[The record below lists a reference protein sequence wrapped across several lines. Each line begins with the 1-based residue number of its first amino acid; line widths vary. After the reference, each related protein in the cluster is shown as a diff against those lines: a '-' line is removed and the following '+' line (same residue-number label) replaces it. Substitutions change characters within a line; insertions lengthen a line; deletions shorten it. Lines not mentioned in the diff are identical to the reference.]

1 MEFHTVFLMSKRDD
15 AKSIGSASIE
25 PLKKQLERNHNMKI
39 ATLCGN
45 SLLKLNLQHFADGQE
60 GGAGGAGTGQDNP
73 PEFNA
78 DSLTDEQVAAIKEK
92 FGLKDNTEVDSIVN
106 ARHSRWQE
114 KLEEEKNEAARLAKL
129 SEEERQQAL
138 IQKEKD
144 EFEQEKAAFRQEQL
158 LVEKGKQLQEIGIP
172 STFASRI
179 QGKTA
184 EEAIEDVK
192 SFKAQWDKALEAAVN
207 EKLKASVD
215 IPLGSDGK
223 SGASNPFAKETFN
236 LTEQGRLIKEDPEK
250 AKALKALAKKK

>member
-1 MEFHTVFLMSKRDD
+1 M
-15 AKSIGSASIE
+15 IE
-25 PLKKQLERNHNMKI
+25 K
-39 ATLCGN
+39 
-45 SLLKLNLQHFADGQE
+45 LLKFNLQRFAEDGDQ
-60 GGAGGAGTGQDNP
+60 QDP
-73 PEFNA
+73 ADPKTPEFNA

-144 EFEQEKAAFRQEQL
+144 DFEKEKAVFRQEQL

-172 STFASRI
+172 SAFAARI
-179 QGKTA
+179 QGNTA
-184 EEAIEDVK
+184 EEAIKDVK
-192 SFKAQWDKALEAAVN
+192 SFKAEWDKALEAAVN

-215 IPLGSDGK
+215 TPLGGGATPGK
-223 SGASNPFAKETFN
+223 PVDIST
-236 LTEQGRLIKEDPEK
+236 LTYEEAL
-250 AKALKALAKKK
+250 ALKKTNPKAYEQATK

>member
-1 MEFHTVFLMSKRDD
+1 
-15 AKSIGSASIE
+15 
-25 PLKKQLERNHNMKI
+25 MKI

-45 SLLKLNLQHFADGQE
+45 SLLKLNLQQFAEGQE
-60 GGAGGAGTGQDNP
+60 TP

-78 DSLTDEQVAAIKEK
+78 DNLTDEQVAAIKEK

-144 EFEQEKAAFRQEQL
+144 DFEKEKAAFRQEQL

-172 STFASRI
+172 SAFAARI
-179 QGKTA
+179 QGNTA
-184 EEAIEDVK
+184 EEAIKDVK
-192 SFKAQWDKALEAAVN
+192 FFKAEWDKALEAAVN

-215 IPLGSDGK
+215 TPLGVGATPGK
-223 SGASNPFAKETFN
+223 PVDIST
-236 LTEQGRLIKEDPEK
+236 LTYEEAL
-250 AKALKALAKKK
+250 ALKKTNPKAYEQATK

>member
-1 MEFHTVFLMSKRDD
+1 MSKRDD
-15 AKSIGSASIE
+15 TKSFGSASIE
-25 PLKKQLERNHNMKI
+25 PLKKQLERINNMIEK
-39 ATLCGN
+39 
-45 SLLKLNLQHFADGQE
+45 LLKFNLQRFAEDGDQ
-60 GGAGGAGTGQDNP
+60 QDP
-73 PEFNA
+73 ADPKTPEFNA

-144 EFEQEKAAFRQEQL
+144 DFEKEKAVFRQEQL

-172 STFASRI
+172 SAFAARI
-179 QGKTA
+179 QGNTA
-184 EEAIEDVK
+184 EEAIKDVK
-192 SFKAQWDKALEAAVN
+192 SFKAEWDKALEAAVN

-215 IPLGSDGK
+215 TPLGGGATPGK
-223 SGASNPFAKETFN
+223 PVDIST
-236 LTEQGRLIKEDPEK
+236 LTYEEAL
-250 AKALKALAKKK
+250 ALKKTNPKAYEQATK